1 MLADWT
7 VNTSNPSNIE
17 RGIYTISPMVGTG
30 SLRLKDNDNTNLNM
44 YNTTYPAGLTRGS
57 MRMLIRIMAQG
68 GTDPYRTGFYFQ
80 TNDQNL
86 VTGATQIFYTAHI
99 RLDANTS
106 MRSYVFSYY
115 SGGMGG
121 TEQVFFASA
130 PVPLMTNGVSVLPL
144 EVEWQTES
152 ELGGVRVFIRGSLT
166 ASSLTNFTNMTT
178 LSTLIIQNPPYVIN
192 TSLGEGLYY
201 YGGVSMPGGS
211 EIEYDQVSINKLTPN

>member
-7 VNTSNPSNIE
+7 INKSNVTTIE
-17 RGIYTISPMVGTG
+17 DGIYTISPMVGTG

-44 YNTTYPAGLTRGS
+44 YNTTYTNGLTRGR

-68 GTDPYRTGFYFQ
+68 GTDPYRTGFYFH
-80 TNDQNL
+80 TNNL
-86 VTGATQIFYTAHI
+86 SIVTGITQIFYTAHI
-99 RLDANTS
+99 RLDASTS
-106 MRSYVFSYY
+106 ARTYVFSYY

-121 TEQVFFASA
+121 TEQAFFVSS
-130 PVPLMTNGVSVLPL
+130 PISMMTNGVSVLPL

-178 LSTLIIQNPPYVIN
+178 LSTLIVQNPPYVIN

-211 EIEYDQVSINKLTPN
+211 EIEYDQISINKLTPI